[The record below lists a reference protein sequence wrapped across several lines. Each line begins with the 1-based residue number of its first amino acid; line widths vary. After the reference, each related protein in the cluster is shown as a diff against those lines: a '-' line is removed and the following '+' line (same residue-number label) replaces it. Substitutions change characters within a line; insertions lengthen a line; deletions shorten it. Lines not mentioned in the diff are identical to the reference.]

1 MQLPPVGVFLALPRS
16 GFSSPPV
23 LHDDPTRSLA
33 EILDPQPEASVV
45 IKRLLDLRLKISLGT
60 RWLVVFCCVS
70 MRCLL
75 FPQDWIDWADQNSQ
89 AGLAKPPFETEQ
101 GEPIFPE
108 EEEAWWL
115 TDISRRAAPEEKVEG
130 DEDGPPSDL
139 EEQKQGE
146 VTDSDASEPGES
158 GALPISRPHVPVV
171 AWRR

>member
-1 MQLPPVGVFLALPRS
+1 MGNSLIWSVLFCVYAFVP
-16 GFSSPPV
+16 SP
-23 LHDDPTRSLA
+23 
-33 EILDPQPEASVV
+33 E
-45 IKRLLDLRLKISLGT
+45 
-60 RWLVVFCCVS
+60 
-70 MRCLL
+70 
-75 FPQDWIDWADQNSQ
+75 DWIDWADQNSQ
-89 AGLAKPPFETEQ
+89 AGLPKPPFETED

>member
-1 MQLPPVGVFLALPRS
+1 M
-16 GFSSPPV
+16 
-23 LHDDPTRSLA
+23 PTRTLA

-45 IKRLLDLRLKISLGT
+45 IKRLLD
-60 RWLVVFCCVS
+60 
-70 MRCLL
+70 
-75 FPQDWIDWADQNSQ
+75 WIDWADQNSQ
-89 AGLAKPPFETEQ
+89 AGLPKPPFETED

-139 EEQKQGE
+139 EEQQQGE
-146 VTDSDASEPGES
+146 VTDSEASEPGGT
-158 GALPISRPHVPVV
+158 GALPISRPHVPIV

>member
-1 MQLPPVGVFLALPRS
+1 M
-16 GFSSPPV
+16 

-70 MRCLL
+70 MRCFL

-101 GEPIFPE
+101 GEPIFPEE

>member
-23 LHDDPTRSLA
+23 LHDAPTRSLA
-33 EILDPQPEASVV
+33 EILDPQPEACVV
-45 IKRLLDLRLKISLGT
+45 IKRLL
-60 RWLVVFCCVS
+60 
-70 MRCLL
+70 
-75 FPQDWIDWADQNSQ
+75 DWIDWADQNSQ
-89 AGLAKPPFETEQ
+89 AGLPKPPFETEQ

-115 TDISRRAAPEEKVEG
+115 TDISRRAAPDEKVEG

-139 EEQKQGE
+139 EEHLEELHQGE

-158 GALPISRPHVPVV
+158 GALPISRPHVPTV
-171 AWRR
+171 AWRRR